1 MTTYLM
7 FFHSDLEN
15 RLLHNDLNV
24 TWNHGVDHEG
34 CVGHQKGVGEPRRH
48 AHQGGGSTQLVIPE
62 SDFESNSESKTT
74 LHSN

>member
-48 AHQGGGSTQLVIPE
+48 AHQGGGST
-62 SDFESNSESKTT
+62 
-74 LHSN
+74 